1 MLAGIGHAGSVVPV
15 RSVGVPLLLVPV
27 RYTQVPNRA
36 LPPELTFSFT
46 WNVVPRS
53 GPGDVPLMLG
63 GGWFTQVSVT
73 DETVCFLNWLLK
85 VVAVPPVPDLPSA
98 VACSGSGCTAS
109 TTTRA
114 SRAASARGPQPVSL
128 TATE

>member
-1 MLAGIGHAGSVVPV
+1 MLAGIGHAGSAVLVT
-15 RSVGVPLLLVPV
+15 SVGVPLLLVPV

-98 VACSGSGCTAS
+98 V
-109 TTTRA
+109 
-114 SRAASARGPQPVSL
+114 
-128 TATE
+128 